1 MAKSLISQ
9 AKEEITEPNIQQDLI
24 DLIETIIIY
33 KLPQK
38 PIKEIETMFGQMTN
52 LSMTKTILIILL
64 ALRRLKNPLS
74 EDELDTLRNE
84 GFALETSPE
93 YWENIEKSLM
103 TIVEKNEELNWHFQ
117 TIKKELELVEEIP
130 TEFLPT
136 WEELETELS
145 YGDSKPV
152 THNVDIDDNPDITPT
167 TVAASTILKSGNP
180 TQLVL
185 NLSSLERL
193 QFAID
198 EFSTTKSRYIN
209 TGFYTA
215 DNTYLIDTDEPL
227 ALQKPLGNR
236 AHNFSFVSYILKVNI
251 GDFWGIGSSDKSI
264 PEQLLL
270 PFFEK
275 EESLEMNVL
284 VHSFDLEIGS
294 PQQKLQLPKTGD
306 SSFLDF
312 PVTFTRTGRQTID
325 IDLLFHGHL
334 LQSKRVEVYVVQH
347 SGDVAPESA
356 FPVQDAYI
364 TWTRSATL
372 EPDELTFLK
381 ENPRRLTIVT
391 ERDIDY
397 NRIGLRFYDNRGKDL
412 GCQISQLT
420 DDNLTQVLAAVRTQL
435 VTTMNAYAG
444 TIGSTEGVLTKHL
457 GQLAAIGRKFY
468 LALLPGLAKQ
478 ENQVDRGDKL
488 KVDLEPETIIQ
499 VAPLSS
505 QLGVPWELLYER
517 KIEKYREGRITLCP
531 TWKEHG
537 SKPEDCPSYG
547 TEEEARVVCPH
558 SFWGYRYIIEQLP
571 CKITPHTSTPEN
583 SLPLLIRNQLP
594 LQFKAIVFNDFKQLN
609 NHWEKLHTLA
619 SENLLK
625 FLRIDSLDKLQP
637 ALSDSNN
644 PADILYF
651 YTHGGS
657 DDFGTPYL
665 EVGDGEQIEL
675 IDLDAWN
682 VNFKD
687 HQPLVV
693 LNACDSADYTP
704 DNFENLLQFFCDRGA
719 AGVIGTQCEVKEK
732 LANAFI
738 LNFFQSFL
746 KQKPAGEAL
755 FQSRQI
761 LLKEHLDPR
770 GLTYSLFAS
779 ADVKLAQKVIE

>member
-1 MAKSLISQ
+1 
-9 AKEEITEPNIQQDLI
+9 
-24 DLIETIIIY
+24 
-33 KLPQK
+33 
-38 PIKEIETMFGQMTN
+38 MTN
-52 LSMTKTILIILL
+52 LSITNTLMIILL

-93 YWENIEKSLM
+93 YWEDIEETLM
-103 TIVEKNEELNWHFQ
+103 TIVEENEELNWHFQ

-136 WEELETELS
+136 WEELETELT
-145 YGDSKPV
+145 YGDSEPV
-152 THNVDIDDNPDITPT
+152 TFGVEPDDNPDITPT
-167 TVAASTILKSGNP
+167 IVAASTILKSGDP

-185 NLSSLERL
+185 NLSSLKRL
-193 QFAID
+193 QFALD
-198 EFSTTKSRYIN
+198 EFSATKPRYIN
-209 TGFYTA
+209 TGFYTL
-215 DNTYLIDTDEPL
+215 DNTELIETNQPL
-227 ALQKPLGNR
+227 ALHRPLGNR
-236 AHNFSFVSYILKVNI
+236 AHNFSSVSYILKVNV
-251 GDFWGIGSSDKSI
+251 GDFWGICSPKKSI
-264 PEQLLL
+264 PEQLLI
-270 PFFEK
+270 PFYEK
-275 EESLEMNVL
+275 EESLEMDVVVN
-284 VHSFDLEIGS
+284 SFDVRVDS
-294 PQQKLQLPKTGD
+294 PQQKLQLPKKGNSD
-306 SSFLDF
+306 FVDFRIFL
-312 PVTFTRTGRQTID
+312 TRTGRQTID

-364 TWTRSATL
+364 TWTRSAIL
-372 EPDELTFLK
+372 NPDELKIFK
-381 ENPRRLTIVT
+381 EKPRRLTIVT

-397 NRIGLRFYDNRGKDL
+397 NRIGLRFYDTTGKDL
-412 GCQISQLT
+412 GCQHSRLT
-420 DDNLTQVLAAVRTQL
+420 DDSLTQMLAALRTQL
-435 VTTMNAYAG
+435 VKSMNAYAG

-478 ENQVDRGDKL
+478 ENRVDRSDKL

-571 CKITPHTSTPEN
+571 CKITPHTSAPQH

-619 SENLLK
+619 SEDLLK

-682 VNFKD
+682 VNFKE
-687 HQPLVV
+687 HQSLVV

-732 LANAFI
+732 LADAFI

-746 KQKPAGEAL
+746 QQNPAGEAL
-755 FQSRQI
+755 FKSRQS
-761 LLKEHLDPR
+761 LLREHLDPR